1 VVVFAN
7 RDYRILRAEF
17 TNVGAGTIGP
27 RANDML
33 ALDRPVLDWLAMAK
47 AMGVPATRAES
58 LRALGERMQA
68 ALTEKG
74 PALIEVV
81 LG

>member
-1 VVVFAN
+1 MPE
-7 RDYRILRAEF
+7 RLGDYRILRAEF

-33 ALDRPVLDWLAMAK
+33 ALDRPALDWLAMAK
-47 AMGVPATRAES
+47 AMGVPARRVDC
-58 LRALGERMQA
+58 LRGLGVEMQA
-68 ALTEKG
+68 ALSEHG